1 MLTSI
6 EDSAAR
12 IKRIITELKDFSRP
26 AGADMDAEL
35 DVNQM
40 VQKSLGLTASILK
53 KATRQLGVDLEE
65 GLPKISGNPQKLQQ
79 VMINLLVN
87 ASQALEHPDQA
98 IRVKTS
104 KSRDGMFIAIEVA
117 DTGPGVP
124 PEDLKKLKEPFFT
137 TKRDDGGTGLG
148 LSISEKIVYDH
159 KGMLEFTSEPGKG
172 LTAKILLPLAR
183 RETKNCGDQE

>member
-1 MLTSI
+1 MLFRS
-6 EDSAAR
+6 
-12 IKRIITELKDFSRP
+12 
-26 AGADMDAEL
+26 DAEL

-53 KATRQLGVDLEE
+53 KTTRHLGVELEE

-87 ASQALEHPDQA
+87 ASQALEHQDQS
-98 IRVKTS
+98 ICVKTS
-104 KSRDGMFIAIEVA
+104 KSRDGLFIAIEVA

-159 KGMLEFTSEPGKG
+159 KGMLEFTSEPDRKSVV
-172 LTAKILLPLAR
+172 
-183 RETKNCGDQE
+183 